1 MGGKYQ
7 KLKGQKRKHFKS
19 PNTTLKHFLGFFLP
33 KSFVHFLWSQPDE
46 FRPTKFF
53 LGAGLGILFALSLA
67 KILIF
72 PMTIRE
78 HTKVELLGCMT
89 GVAAVGWGT
98 SPQFRCA
105 SLLVIP
111 KFLGKEGRLYILT
124 YMLAAV
130 YDGPVANIRHNL
142 GEVVRSIS
150 CTVELQIENAKKA
163 WKISLAPMRKIL
175 KDMVRSGKTLRT
187 ESQEVSR
194 SFTELNKQVASRAG
208 TESRLVR
215 EAEGS
220 ASTQEVY
227 EAKTRMRCQRI
238 IQQAVRRCRAWFQTK
253 HRSCMQTIAVPL
265 VNHLLC
271 LPMKFSFLCYLAKVM
286 NTWCQDKIPVEGN
299 FGQTYDRV
307 NDSVE
312 NLNQDF
318 TASVVIQ
325 EERQEMLVGANLSS
339 HKHLVD
345 DVNEQVY
352 QSSKQLG
359 TAVTMLRVL
368 LSCMFILVFAS
379 AYSYTNKYNEDIR
392 FDNLYISRYFR
403 QIDARRRKQKKRTLL
418 PLRRAEESRVIEPLR
433 LAFQPAE
440 TKSVMLE
447 LLGCLPP
454 LVFLLMACA
463 LDSLLYTIFS
473 TIRNHSFIQYSFR
486 SSHHLEVKVGG
497 ETLMARLLRSTI
509 GALNTSSEMV
519 METNNL
525 QCLPE
530 PRGMSRD
537 EYVKCA
543 TPLGALVV
551 LCFLQVYVFR
561 LRRVI
566 AAFYFP
572 KREKKRIIYLY
583 NEMLRRRVAFVLVQ
597 RKRIILQARRR
608 KRVRK
613 PLLNRIGRC
622 CPFLKRILLRRCIL
636 CNRPES
642 HHSLMCS
649 NPECETVYCQ
659 ICWKDMGK
667 TCFACH
673 PEDLVSEDESSEG
686 ETGYAD

>member
-1 MGGKYQ
+1 MGGKYRRLKRQ
-7 KLKGQKRKHFKS
+7 KEKHFKS
-19 PNTTLKHFLGFFLP
+19 PNTTLKRFLSSFLP
-33 KSFVHFLWSQPDE
+33 QIFVSFLWSEPDE

-78 HTKVELLGCMT
+78 QTKIELLAGMA
-89 GVAAVGWGT
+89 GVAAVGWGV

-105 SLLVIP
+105 SLLVVP

-124 YMLAAV
+124 YMLATV

-150 CTVELQIENAKKA
+150 CTVELQIENSKKA

-175 KDMVRSGKTLRT
+175 KDMVRSGKTLRS
-187 ESQEVSR
+187 ESQNISR
-194 SFTELNKQVASRAG
+194 SFTELNKQVTSRAG

-227 EAKTRMRCQRI
+227 EAKTRMRCKSI
-238 IQQAVRRCRAWFQTK
+238 IQQAVKRCQTWFQTK
-253 HRSCMQTIAVPL
+253 HQSCMKTIAVPL

-271 LPMKFSFLCYLAKVM
+271 IPMKFSFLCHLAKVM
-286 NTWCQDKIPVEGN
+286 NTWCRDKIPVEGN

-307 NDSVE
+307 NGSVD

-325 EERQEMLVGANLSS
+325 EEQQEMLVGANLSS

-345 DVNEQVY
+345 NVNEQLY
-352 QSSKQLG
+352 QSGKELG
-359 TAVTMLRVL
+359 TALTLTRAL
-368 LSCMFILVFAS
+368 LSCMFLLVFAS

-392 FDNLYISRYFR
+392 FDNLYVSRYFR
-403 QIDARRRKQKKRTLL
+403 QIDARRRKQRKRTLL
-418 PLRRAEESRVIEPLR
+418 PLRRAEESRIIDPLR

-440 TKSVMLE
+440 TKSVFLE

-463 LDSLLYTIFS
+463 LDSLLFTIFS

-497 ETLMARLLRSTI
+497 QTMMARLLRSTI

-530 PRGMSRD
+530 PRGMSQD
-537 EYVKCA
+537 EYAKTA
-543 TPLGALVV
+543 IPLGALVM

-583 NEMLRRRVAFVLVQ
+583 NEMLRQRISFVIVQ
-597 RKRIILQARRR
+597 RKRIILRARRR

-613 PLLNRIGRC
+613 PLLNQIGRW
-622 CPFLKRILLRRCIL
+622 CPFLKRFLIRRCIL

-642 HHSLMCS
+642 RHSLTCS
-649 NPECETVYCQ
+649 NPDCETVYCQ
-659 ICWKDMGK
+659 ICWKDLGK
-667 TCFACH
+667 TCFACN
-673 PEDLVSEDESSEG
+673 PDNLVSDDESSDG

>member
-7 KLKGQKRKHFKS
+7 RLKGQKRKHFKS
-19 PNTTLKHFLGFFLP
+19 PNT
-33 KSFVHFLWSQPDE
+33 
-46 FRPTKFF
+46 
-53 LGAGLGILFALSLA
+53 SLA

-78 HTKVELLGCMT
+78 NTKVELLGCMT
-89 GVAAVGWGT
+89 GVAAIGWGT

-215 EAEGS
+215 EADGS

-227 EAKTRMRCQRI
+227 EAKTRMRCQLMNSW
-238 IQQAVRRCRAWFQTK
+238 CR
-253 HRSCMQTIAVPL
+253 
-265 VNHLLC
+265 
-271 LPMKFSFLCYLAKVM
+271 
-286 NTWCQDKIPVEGN
+286 DKIPVEGN

-440 TKSVMLE
+440 TKSV
-447 LLGCLPP
+447 
-454 LVFLLMACA
+454 V
-463 LDSLLYTIFS
+463 
-473 TIRNHSFIQYSFR
+473 

-537 EYVKCA
+537 DYVKCA

-642 HHSLMCS
+642 RHSLTCS
-649 NPECETVYCQ
+649 NPECETVYCR

>member
-1 MGGKYQ
+1 MGEEVDLQLVPTPHSFLLATWKLEFSSILKVTICAWAAASDRSVQPAGGQIMGGKYQ
-7 KLKGQKRKHFKS
+7 KLKGQKGKHFKS
-19 PNTTLKHFLGFFLP
+19 PNT
-33 KSFVHFLWSQPDE
+33 
-46 FRPTKFF
+46 
-53 LGAGLGILFALSLA
+53 SLA

-78 HTKVELLGCMT
+78 HTKVKLLGCMT
-89 GVAAVGWGT
+89 
-98 SPQFRCA
+98 
-105 SLLVIP
+105 
-111 KFLGKEGRLYILT
+111 
-124 YMLAAV
+124 
-130 YDGPVANIRHNL
+130 GPVANIRHNL

-175 KDMVRSGKTLRT
+175 KDMVHR
-187 ESQEVSR
+187 
-194 SFTELNKQVASRAG
+194 F
-208 TESRLVR
+208 LVLMK
-215 EAEGS
+215 S
-220 ASTQEVY
+220 
-227 EAKTRMRCQRI
+227 RI

-286 NTWCQDKIPVEGN
+286 NTWCRDKIPVEGN

-318 TASVVIQ
+318 TASVVI
-325 EERQEMLVGANLSS
+325 
-339 HKHLVD
+339 
-345 DVNEQVY
+345 QVY

-418 PLRRAEESRVIEPLR
+418 PLRRAEESQVIEPLR

-537 EYVKCA
+537 EYVKCTA
-543 TPLGALVV
+543 PLGALVV

-642 HHSLMCS
+642 RHSLTCS

-667 TCFACH
+667 ICFACH
-673 PEDLVSEDESSEG
+673 PEHLVSEDESSEG

>member
-7 KLKGQKRKHFKS
+7 RLKGQKAKRLKS
-19 PNTTLKHFLGFFLP
+19 PNT
-33 KSFVHFLWSQPDE
+33 
-46 FRPTKFF
+46 
-53 LGAGLGILFALSLA
+53 SLA

-78 HTKVELLGCMT
+78 RTKIEMLASMA

-98 SPQFRCA
+98 LPQFRCA
-105 SLLVIP
+105 SLLVVP

-124 YMLAAV
+124 YMLATV

-150 CTVELQIENAKKA
+150 CTVELQIENSKKA
-163 WKISLAPMRKIL
+163 WKVSLAPMRKIL
-175 KDMVRSGKTLRT
+175 KDMVRSGKTLRS
-187 ESQEVSR
+187 ESQDISR
-194 SFTELNKQVASRAG
+194 SFTELNKQVESRAG
-208 TESRLVR
+208 TESRRLAR
-215 EAEGS
+215 ETEGS

-227 EAKTRMRCQRI
+227 EAKTRMRCESI
-238 IQQAVRRCRAWFQTK
+238 IQKAVKRCQAWFQTK

-271 LPMKFSFLCYLAKVM
+271 LPMKFSFLCHLAKVM
-286 NTWCQDKIPVEGN
+286 NAWCRDKIPVEGN

-307 NDSVE
+307 NGSVE

-318 TASVVIQ
+318 TASIVIQ
-325 EERQEMLVGANLSS
+325 EEHQEMLVGANLSS

-345 DVNEQVY
+345 NVKEQVH
-352 QSSKQLG
+352 QSGKQLG
-359 TAVTMLRVL
+359 AAITILRVL

-379 AYSYTNKYNEDIR
+379 AYSYTNKYNQDIR

-418 PLRRAEESRVIEPLR
+418 PLRRAEESQIIDPLR
-433 LAFQPAE
+433 LAFQPPE

-454 LVFLLMACA
+454 LVFLLTAWA

-473 TIRNHSFIQYSFR
+473 TIRNHSFIRYSFR
-486 SSHHLEVKVGG
+486 SSHHLEVQVGG
-497 ETLMARLLRSTI
+497 ETMMARLLRSTI

-519 METNNL
+519 MEANNL

-530 PRGMSRD
+530 PRGMSQD
-537 EYVKCA
+537 EYVKTA
-543 TPLGALVV
+543 IPLGALVM

-583 NEMLRRRVAFVLVQ
+583 NEMLRRRMAFVIVQ
-597 RKRIILQARRR
+597 RKRIILRARRR
-608 KRVRK
+608 KRVVSK
-613 PLLNRIGRC
+613 PQHTSPAR
-622 CPFLKRILLRRCIL
+622 
-636 CNRPES
+636 
-642 HHSLMCS
+642 
-649 NPECETVYCQ
+649 
-659 ICWKDMGK
+659 
-667 TCFACH
+667 
-673 PEDLVSEDESSEG
+673 
-686 ETGYAD
+686 